1 MDKSVVKKFKSIIL
15 QQITLQ
21 DQLKKMNDE
30 MHTAIKSRDLTV
42 IKVLSEEID
51 CSVEQMDS
59 LERNRI
65 ELLTPYFED
74 KSRLKHISLIIDEF
88 QSEDAVAIKKLHAE
102 LKEKA
107 LANFEQTKMNEILLN
122 EAVMDVHKN
131 VEIIAEHVNRPIRY
145 GFGAKMQAAL
155 PVHLVNQRI

>member
-1 MDKSVVKKFKSIIL
+1 MDKSVIKKFKSIIL

-21 DQLKKMNDE
+21 DQLKKMNGE
-30 MHTAIKSRDLTV
+30 MQTAVKAQDLTG
-42 IKVLSEEID
+42 IKVLSGEID
-51 CSVEQMDS
+51 NLVEQMDS

-74 KSRLKHISLIIDEF
+74 KNRLKHINSVIDEF
-88 QSEDAVAIKKLHAE
+88 STEDACAIKKLHAE
-102 LKEKA
+102 LKEKV
-107 LANFEQTKMNEILLN
+107 LANFEGTKINELLLN

-131 VEIIAEHVNRPIRY
+131 VEIIAEQVNRPIRY
-145 GFGAKMQAAL
+145 GFGGKKQAAL